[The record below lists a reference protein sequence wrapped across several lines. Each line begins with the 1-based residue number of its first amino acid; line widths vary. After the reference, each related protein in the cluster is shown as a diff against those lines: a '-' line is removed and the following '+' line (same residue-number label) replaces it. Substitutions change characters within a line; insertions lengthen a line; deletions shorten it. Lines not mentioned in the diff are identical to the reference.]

1 MHLAFHRNEQSF
13 LAKNALES
21 IIIDFYCGSIKIFK
35 QSNFMFLI
43 ILYLYN
49 LYVYRCFNNQ
59 FIILVDFW
67 IQIFSIEKE
76 QDAQKQIFL

>member
-1 MHLAFHRNEQSF
+1 
-13 LAKNALES
+13 
-21 IIIDFYCGSIKIFK
+21 
-35 QSNFMFLI
+35 MFLI

-76 QDAQKQIFL
+76 QDAQKNKYSSRS

>member
-1 MHLAFHRNEQSF
+1 MEMNRAF
-13 LAKNALES
+13 LAKKCS
-21 IIIDFYCGSIKIFK
+21 GIDHNRFFCGSIKIFK

-59 FIILVDFW
+59 FIILVDFLDPN
-67 IQIFSIEKE
+67 IQYRKRAGCSK
-76 QDAQKQIFL
+76 KQIFL

>member
-1 MHLAFHRNEQSF
+1 MEMNRAFW
-13 LAKNALES
+13 LKNALES

-59 FIILVDFW
+59 FIILVDFLDPN
-67 IQIFSIEKE
+67 IQYRKRAGCSKN
-76 QDAQKQIFL
+76 KYSSRS

>member
-1 MHLAFHRNEQSF
+1 
-13 LAKNALES
+13 
-21 IIIDFYCGSIKIFK
+21 
-35 QSNFMFLI
+35 MFLI

-49 LYVYRCFNNQ
+49 LCVYILFNNT